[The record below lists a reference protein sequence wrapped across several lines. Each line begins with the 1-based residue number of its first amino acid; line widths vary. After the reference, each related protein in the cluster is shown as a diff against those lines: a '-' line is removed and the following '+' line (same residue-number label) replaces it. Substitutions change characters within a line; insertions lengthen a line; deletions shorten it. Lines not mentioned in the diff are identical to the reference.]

1 MTTGN
6 VTAAENL
13 RTPLYFLH
21 REAGARMV
29 PFGGWDMPVQYP
41 SGIISEA
48 RAVRSAAG
56 LFDVSHMGRVYVS
69 GPQAAALLDWT
80 LTGSASTLAVGR
92 ARYCLICNEKGG
104 VIDDTIFYRLADDRF
119 LVIPNAGNRAAVV
132 AWLQRWNA
140 ERFGGEVALDDQT
153 RDTALLACQGPIA
166 MELAAGLSIGGLPGL
181 RPFGWTETRL
191 WTGGG
196 ASADGS
202 ADAASL
208 NAPGMVE
215 ALVARTGYTGE
226 DGVEILCAATDAPAL
241 WRALA
246 GAGAAPCGLGAR
258 DVLRLEAGLPLHGH
272 ELDEAT
278 TPVEANLERFVDFG
292 KEFVG
297 RPALERQRQRG
308 VRLTLVGLTQ
318 PGRSAPRAEYALSL
332 RGREAGQ
339 VTSGCYS
346 PTLDAS
352 VGMGYVFPEF
362 AAPGTQLEMD
372 KRGNIE
378 PITVTALPHYR
389 RARRPAAAQPANT
402 PSP

>member
-1 MTTGN
+1 M
-6 VTAAENL
+6 VIAENL
-13 RTPLYFLH
+13 RTPLYPLH

-41 SGIISEA
+41 SGIIAEV
-48 RAVRSAAG
+48 RAVRAAAG

-80 LTGSASTLAVGR
+80 LTGSASSLAVGR
-92 ARYCLICNEKGG
+92 ARYCLICNERGG
-104 VIDDTIFYRLADDRF
+104 VIDDTIFYRLADECF
-119 LVIPNAGNRAAVV
+119 LVIPNAGNRAAVL

-140 ERFGGEVALDDQT
+140 EKFGGAVSLDDQT
-153 RDTALLACQGPIA
+153 PDTALLACQGPIA
-166 MELAAGLSIGGLPGL
+166 MELAGGLSIGGLPGL

-208 NAPGMVE
+208 NAPGIIE
-215 ALVARTGYTGE
+215 AMVARTGYTGE
-226 DGVEILCAATDAPAL
+226 DGVEILCAAADAPAL
-241 WRALA
+241 WRALT

-278 TPVEANLERFVDFG
+278 TPVEAGLERFVDFG
-292 KEFVG
+292 KEFIG
-297 RPALERQRQRG
+297 RAALERQRQRG

-318 PGRSAPRAEYALSL
+318 PGRSAPRADYALSL

-362 AAPGTQLEMD
+362 AAPGTALEMD

-389 RARRPAAAQPANT
+389 RPRPSAAAKPAAAP
-402 PSP
+402 